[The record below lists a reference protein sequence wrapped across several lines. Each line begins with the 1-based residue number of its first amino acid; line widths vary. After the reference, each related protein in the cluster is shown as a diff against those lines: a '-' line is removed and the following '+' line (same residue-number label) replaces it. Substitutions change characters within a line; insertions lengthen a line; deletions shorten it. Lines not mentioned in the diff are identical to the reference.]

1 MKTREQ
7 IKDAIK
13 MMTDNDIMELNNIFC
28 ELENY
33 IDNYIYINDDEFF
46 NLFFQERIDIARAVQ
61 YGDYN
66 ISHEYVK
73 FNGYGNLETMGYL
86 DLNDL
91 ADTVDNIADSVEENW
106 ENYKHLFND

>member
-13 MMTDNDIMELNNIFC
+13 MMTDGDIMELNNIFC
-28 ELENY
+28 DLLRY
-33 IDNYIYINDDEFF
+33 DDKHIYINDEYFF
-46 NLFFQERIDIARAVQ
+46 KDHFKEGIDIARAVQ
-61 YGDYN
+61 FGDYK
-66 ISHEYVK
+66 IHHEYVR
-73 FNGYGNLETMGYL
+73 FNGYNNLETMGYL

-106 ENYKHLFND
+106 EEYEYLFND